1 MESLGDSVTNAT
13 LKLVRDLEVYFE
25 QSEKTATV
33 EVGVAIGALVSVCI
47 MLCLCCS
54 AKVCI
59 AAKRG
64 DSPVVACCKPSSSE
78 ITLEEGRDN
87 DDDEDEEYGG
97 TQAEAG
103 GTESAPSALGTEGA
117 YRSDSDSDDEGEGAK
132 VSREAQRRSRCASGM

>member
-1 MESLGDSVTNAT
+1 MGSIGDSVTNAT
-13 LKLVRDLEVYFE
+13 LKLVRDLGVYFE

-33 EVGVAIGALVSVCI
+33 EVGVAIGVLVSVCI

-78 ITLEEGRDN
+78 ITLEDGRDN
-87 DDDEDEEYGG
+87 NEDEDEEYRDP
-97 TQAEAG
+97 QADAG
-103 GTESAPSALGTEGA
+103 GAENAPSTLGTEGA

-132 VSREAQRRSRCASGM
+132 VSREAQRRSLCASGM